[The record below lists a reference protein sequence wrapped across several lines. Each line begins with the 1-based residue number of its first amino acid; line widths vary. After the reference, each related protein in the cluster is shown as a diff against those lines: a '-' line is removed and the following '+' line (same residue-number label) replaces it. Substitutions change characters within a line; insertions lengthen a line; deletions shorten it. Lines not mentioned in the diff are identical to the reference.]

1 MMTSSLTN
9 YLDDIHSRRLL
20 DGVVLSKTAEY
31 IHLAFAEPRRALS
44 SAVFNGGLCW
54 ASHWLNYKVALNCP
68 LEVEEPTVTLENYT
82 RNKGWQGDSVG
93 MMTAASMNSLRIH
106 SSAIEGE
113 NIVVLSTTGIA
124 NALRAGDSANYALH
138 QEVVREVGTINTA
151 IITSATLSDAAM
163 VETHMISTEAKAAV
177 FQQFNIKSTVSEG
190 IATGTGT
197 DSTLVV
203 SGLRSTAV
211 RFAGKHTQFAE
222 QLARL
227 TMASIADSL
236 ITIEAAV

>member
-1 MMTSSLTN
+1 MTTSALTN
-9 YLDDIHSRRLL
+9 YLDDIHSLRLL
-20 DGVVLSKTAEY
+20 DGVVLSKTAQY
-31 IHLAFAEPRRALS
+31 VHLAFGEPRRALS

-54 ASHWLNYKVALNCP
+54 ASHWLNYKVPLNCP
-68 LEVEEPTVTLENYT
+68 LEVEEPMVTLENYT

-106 SSAIEGE
+106 SSEIEGE

-222 QLARL
+222 QVARL

-236 ITIEAAV
+236 TTIEAAV

>member
-1 MMTSSLTN
+1 MMTSALTN

-20 DGVVLSKTAEY
+20 GGVVLSKTAEY

-54 ASHWLNYKVALNCP
+54 ASHWLNYKVPLNCP
-68 LEVEEPTVTLENYT
+68 LEVEEPMVTLENYT

-106 SSAIEGE
+106 SSEIEGE

-138 QEVVREVGTINTA
+138 HDVVREVGTINTA

-222 QLARL
+222 QVARL

>member
-1 MMTSSLTN
+1 MTSSLTN

-54 ASHWLNYKVALNCP
+54 ASHWLNYKVPLNCP
-68 LEVEEPTVTLENYT
+68 LEVEEPMVTLENYT

-106 SSAIEGE
+106 SSEIEGE

-222 QLARL
+222 QVARL

>member
-1 MMTSSLTN
+1 MMTSALTN

-54 ASHWLNYKVALNCP
+54 ASHWLNYKVPLNCP
-68 LEVEEPTVTLENYT
+68 LEVEEPMVTLENYT

-106 SSAIEGE
+106 SSEIEGE

-222 QLARL
+222 QVARL

>member
-1 MMTSSLTN
+1 MMTSALTN
-9 YLDDIHSRRLL
+9 YLDDIDSRRLL

-54 ASHWLNYKVALNCP
+54 ASHWLNYKVPLSCP
-68 LEVEEPTVTLENYT
+68 LEVEEPMMTLENYT

-106 SSAIEGE
+106 SSEIEGE

-138 QEVVREVGTINTA
+138 HDVVREVGTINTA

-222 QLARL
+222 QVARL

-236 ITIEAAV
+236 TTIEAAV

>member
-54 ASHWLNYKVALNCP
+54 ASHWLNYKVPLNCP
-68 LEVEEPTVTLENYT
+68 LEVEEPMMTLENYT

-106 SSAIEGE
+106 SSEIEGE

-138 QEVVREVGTINTA
+138 QDVVREVGTINTA

-222 QLARL
+222 QVARL

>member
-1 MMTSSLTN
+1 MMTSALTN

-54 ASHWLNYKVALNCP
+54 ASHWLNYKVPLNCP
-68 LEVEEPTVTLENYT
+68 LEVEEPMVTLENYM

-106 SSAIEGE
+106 SSEIEGE
-113 NIVVLSTTGIA
+113 KIVVLSTTGIA

-222 QLARL
+222 QVARL
-227 TMASIADSL
+227 TMASIIDSL

>member
-1 MMTSSLTN
+1 MMTSALTN

-54 ASHWLNYKVALNCP
+54 ASHWLNYKVPLNCP

>member
-54 ASHWLNYKVALNCP
+54 ASHWLNYKVPLNCP
-68 LEVEEPTVTLENYT
+68 LEVEEPMVTLENYT

-106 SSAIEGE
+106 SSEIEGE

-222 QLARL
+222 QVARL

-236 ITIEAAV
+236 TTIEAAV

>member
-54 ASHWLNYKVALNCP
+54 ASHWLNYKVPLNCP
-68 LEVEEPTVTLENYT
+68 LEVEEPMVTLENYT

-106 SSAIEGE
+106 SSEIEGE

-222 QLARL
+222 QVARL